1 MRSPVVWVLL
11 TVFILI
17 TGAGLWLSA
26 LNGFQSGVTFALMF
40 VIVFSTMLGVGLII
54 ISRQLSNV
62 IGWLLVVAG
71 FSSALFTL
79 SSEYAQIALF
89 SEGQNLTLGLIS
101 AWIAQWIWI
110 GYAASLL
117 LGLPLLFPNGRFL
130 SPRWRL
136 YGWFTAFYILL
147 LWISIAFRPGPLTDF
162 TSFDNPFGVRTFEDT
177 PSFLSQAI
185 NLLTAVGLR
194 RTPGMTPLALP
205 FITGAILSLILR
217 YRRSQGD
224 QRAQIKWFT
233 FAACLLLAAV
243 IFGFVQTIGVLPLVS
258 NQLGALIFGLQAT
271 LFTLAIG
278 IAMLKYHLYE
288 IDLIIRRTLVYGV
301 LTLFLII
308 LYYSSVVLLQQAFR
322 ALTGQD
328 SPVAI
333 VISTLVIAALFNPL
347 RSRVQ
352 SAIDRRFYRRKY
364 DARQA
369 MEAFAAAARDEVDL
383 ERLEAELVSIVR
395 ETMQPEEVS
404 LWLRPTGSSPYVGK
418 RLEVES

>member
-1 MRSPVVWVLL
+1 MRSLLAWVLL
-11 TVFILI
+11 IVFLLI

-26 LNGFQSGVTFALMF
+26 LNGFQSGIIFALIF
-40 VIVFSTMLGVGLII
+40 VFVFSTMLVVGLVI
-54 ISRQLSNV
+54 ISRQRGNV
-62 IGWLLVVAG
+62 VGWLLVVAG

-79 SSEYAQIALF
+79 TSEYAQFALF
-89 SEGQNLTLGLIS
+89 SRDQNLTLGLIS

-117 LGLPLLFPNGRFL
+117 LGLPLLFPDGRFL
-130 SPRWRL
+130 SPRWRIF
-136 YGWFTAFYILL
+136 GWLTAFYVLL

-162 TSFDNPFGVRTFEDT
+162 TSFDNPFGVRIAEDS
-177 PSFLSQAI
+177 PSFFSQAI
-185 NLLTAVGLR
+185 YLLAAVGSR

-205 FITGAILSLILR
+205 FIIGAIFSLFLR
-217 YRRSQGD
+217 YRRSQGER
-224 QRAQIKWFT
+224 RAQIKWLT

-243 IFGFVQTIGVLPLVS
+243 IFGFVQTLGVLPLIS
-258 NQLGALIFGLQAT
+258 DQSSALIFGLQAT

-278 IAMLKYHLYE
+278 IAMLKYRLYE

-301 LTLFLII
+301 LTLFLVI

-322 ALTGQD
+322 ALTGQN

-347 RSRVQ
+347 RSRFQ
-352 SAIDRRFYRRKY
+352 EIIDRRFYRRKY
-364 DARQA
+364 DAQQA
-369 MEAFAAAARDEVDL
+369 MAAFAAAARDEVDL

-395 ETMQPEEVS
+395 ETMQPEGVS
-404 LWLRPTGSSPYVGK
+404 LWLRPTGSSPIVGK
-418 RLEVES
+418 RIEVES